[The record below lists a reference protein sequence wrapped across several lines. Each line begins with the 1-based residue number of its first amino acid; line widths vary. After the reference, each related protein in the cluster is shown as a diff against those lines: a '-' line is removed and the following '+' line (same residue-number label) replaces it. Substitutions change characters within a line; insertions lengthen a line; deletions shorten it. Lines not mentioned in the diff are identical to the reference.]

1 MPTPPKRKPDSARR
15 ANRIIQ
21 QRTLLLLALL
31 GIGTFLLLFAQLYK
45 LQIKQHDELKT
56 LAVRQQTLRTTVEA
70 SRGTIY
76 DKNGDILAL
85 SSTAENVC
93 VSPLDVAKNEQDQDL
108 IANGLGEILG
118 VDPGGILD
126 DMKDTASQYKVIK
139 KKVEQETADKVRV
152 FISGNDIKG
161 VFLEPTSKRYYPY
174 SSLAAHVIGFVNANG
189 GAYGLEAV
197 YDEEL
202 TGEKGMVV
210 SARDANGNALLYQ
223 YEQYFDAE
231 NGDSLV
237 TTLDKTVQ
245 YYLEKGLEE
254 LESRYGTGVGAT
266 GIVMDVNTGGILAM
280 ASLPTYDLNAPA
292 SIYNKEMLA
301 AGMTDE
307 ELAAAADTLQNMQW
321 RNKAINDTFQP
332 GSTFKI
338 LTLAMALEEN
348 KVKMSDTFNCPGYVV
363 IEGAKIN
370 CSKRAPG
377 HGHQDLITAFA
388 NSCNPAFINIGLR
401 LGNTTFYNYMKA
413 FGLTGKTGVDTTGE
427 ASGFVNKE
435 IEYSTLA
442 LACYAFGQNFN
453 VTPLSLINAQAAC
466 VNGGY
471 LRTPYIVSEV
481 LDQSGNVKYRH
492 DTTPLRQVISEDTS
506 KTVREIMEYEVEHG
520 TGKNGKV
527 AGYRI
532 GGKTGT
538 ADQIDGSVTVSFTCC
553 APADDPQ
560 IMMLLTLSSASNDT
574 GTYRSGGNMAAPVA
588 SSIMAE
594 ILPYLGIEPTY
605 SADELVGVLAVLV
618 GHEAHGDQAALA
630 RGIVLGQRG
639 LLDLAGTGGEHQ
651 ILGHLVVRDGQHGL
665 DGLIRRELQQ
675 VGHVLALGVAR
686 ALGQLVGLDAVHA
699 ALVRE
704 EQQPVVRG
712 GQEEVIHHVVLAQ
725 LGALDALAAAVL
737 GAVFVG
743 LGALNE
749 AGVGH
754 GDHHVLFGDQVFDVH
769 LAGER
774 QDLGAAVVAVLGDD
788 LVELVADDLALAFR
802 LGEDVDVVGDL
813 ALQFLML
820 GHDLVAVHAGQRAQL
835 HGQDG
840 VRLHLVDVQQPHKAR
855 TCGVGVFGGTDE
867 GDDLV
872 QHVEGLQICLLYTS
886 PSPRD

>member
-118 VDPGGILD
+118 VDPSGILD

-152 FISGNDIKG
+152 FISDNGIKG

-307 ELAAAADTLQNMQW
+307 EFAAAADTLQNMQW

-401 LGNTTFYNYMKA
+401 IGNDKFYQYMLD
-413 FGLTGKTGVDTTGE
+413 FGLTEKTGVDTTGE
-427 ASGFVNKE
+427 ASGFVNSE
-435 IEYSTLA
+435 IKYSTLA

-453 VTPLSLINAQAAC
+453 VTPIALLAPRSAG

-471 LRTPYIVSEV
+471 LYTPYLVEEIT
-481 LDQSGNVKYRH
+481 DQDGNVVSKH
-492 DTTPLRQVISEDTS
+492 DSTPIRQVVSGETS
-506 KTVREIMEYEVEHG
+506 ALVRDIMEYEVTTG
-520 TGKNGKV
+520 TGKNGQV

-538 ADQIDGSVTVSFTCC
+538 ADKVGGGVIVSFVCF

-560 IMMLLTLSSASNDT
+560 VMMLLTLDEPSKWT
-574 GTYRSGGNMAAPVA
+574 GTYVSGGNMVAPVA
-588 SSIMAE
+588 SSVMGE
-594 ILPYLGIEPTY
+594 ILPYLGIEPSYT
-605 SADELVGVLAVLV
+605 AEELVGADKTVPNV
-618 GHEAHGDQAALA
+618 
-630 RGIVLGQRG
+630 
-639 LLDLAGTGGEHQ
+639 
-651 ILGHLVVRDGQHGL
+651 
-665 DGLIRRELQQ
+665 
-675 VGHVLALGVAR
+675 
-686 ALGQLVGLDAVHA
+686 VGLSKDAA
-699 ALVRE
+699 AERLSANGFSFRTVGSGDTVTD
-704 EQQPVVRG
+704 QTPAG
-712 GQEEVIHHVVLAQ
+712 GAIVPNSAEIILY
-725 LGALDALAAAVL
+725 LGAEKSTDKCIVP
-737 GAVFVG
+737 
-743 LGALNE
+743 N
-749 AGVGH
+749 
-754 GDHHVLFGDQVFDVH
+754 
-769 LAGER
+769 
-774 QDLGAAVVAVLGDD
+774 
-788 LVELVADDLALAFR
+788 
-802 LGEDVDVVGDL
+802 VVGDSAATANQKIVNAGL
-813 ALQFLML
+813 IMGVSGATNASSSTVRAISQSIAAGTEVEAGTVVRVQFS
-820 GHDLVAVHAGQRAQL
+820 DSS
-835 HGQDG
+835 
-840 VRLHLVDVQQPHKAR
+840 VRD
-855 TCGVGVFGGTDE
+855 
-867 GDDLV
+867 
-872 QHVEGLQICLLYTS
+872 
-886 PSPRD
+886 

>member
-118 VDPGGILD
+118 VDPSGILD

-152 FISGNDIKG
+152 FISDNGIKG

-307 ELAAAADTLQNMQW
+307 ELAAATDTLQNMQW

-466 VNGGY
+466 DFIPVG
-471 LRTPYIVSEV
+471 LSLAEA
-481 LDQSGNVKYRH
+481 
-492 DTTPLRQVISEDTS
+492 RQD
-506 KTVREIMEYEVEHG
+506 TVR
-520 TGKNGKV
+520 
-527 AGYRI
+527 
-532 GGKTGT
+532 
-538 ADQIDGSVTVSFTCC
+538 
-553 APADDPQ
+553 
-560 IMMLLTLSSASNDT
+560 
-574 GTYRSGGNMAAPVA
+574 
-588 SSIMAE
+588 
-594 ILPYLGIEPTY
+594 
-605 SADELVGVLAVLV
+605 VGVPSVLV
-618 GHEAHGDQAALA
+618 SRFLTGAPT
-630 RGIVLGQRG
+630 VLI
-639 LLDLAGTGGEHQ
+639 AW
-651 ILGHLVVRDGQHGL
+651 
-665 DGLIRRELQQ
+665 
-675 VGHVLALGVAR
+675 
-686 ALGQLVGLDAVHA
+686 
-699 ALVRE
+699 
-704 EQQPVVRG
+704 
-712 GQEEVIHHVVLAQ
+712 
-725 LGALDALAAAVL
+725 
-737 GAVFVG
+737 FVSG
-743 LGALNE
+743 
-749 AGVGH
+749 
-754 GDHHVLFGDQVFDVH
+754 FIYQ
-769 LAGER
+769 
-774 QDLGAAVVAVLGDD
+774 
-788 LVELVADDLALAFR
+788 
-802 LGEDVDVVGDL
+802 
-813 ALQFLML
+813 
-820 GHDLVAVHAGQRAQL
+820 
-835 HGQDG
+835 
-840 VRLHLVDVQQPHKAR
+840 
-855 TCGVGVFGGTDE
+855 
-867 GDDLV
+867 
-872 QHVEGLQICLLYTS
+872 
-886 PSPRD
+886 